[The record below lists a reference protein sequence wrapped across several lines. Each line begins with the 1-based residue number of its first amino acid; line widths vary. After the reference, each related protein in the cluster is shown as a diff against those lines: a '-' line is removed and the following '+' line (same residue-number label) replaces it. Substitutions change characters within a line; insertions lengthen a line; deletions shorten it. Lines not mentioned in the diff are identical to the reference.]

1 MENIVI
7 DQRIQ
12 IQHLEQANEALKKK
26 IVLIYSNWDY
36 DNQKYQELKITNKE
50 INQQLKILILNLKKA

>member
-12 IQHLEQANEALKKK
+12 IQHLEQENEALKKK
-26 IVLIYSNWDY
+26 IDLIYSNWDY

-50 INQQLKILILNLKKA
+50 INQQLKILILNVKTD